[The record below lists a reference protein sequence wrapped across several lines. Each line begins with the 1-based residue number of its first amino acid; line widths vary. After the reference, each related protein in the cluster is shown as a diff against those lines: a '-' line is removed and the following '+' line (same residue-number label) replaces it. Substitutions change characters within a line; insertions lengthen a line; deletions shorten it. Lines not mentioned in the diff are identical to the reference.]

1 MDSIHL
7 SELLENVL
15 RALYL
20 HISLFIE
27 DTCIVCEGGFIVI
40 DLWGVNLCKRFNVP
54 VVTAVVESTLTAFSF
69 DWFPALRN
77 LRALSQSH
85 NVISQYQ
92 VVQICARNSC
102 KLFCPELDVNM
113 LFFDGDTRY
122 ISEIAE

>member
-1 MDSIHL
+1 MS
-7 SELLENVL
+7 L

-54 VVTAVVESTLTAFSF
+54 VVTAVVKSTLTALSF
-69 DWFPALRN
+69 NWFPAIRN
-77 LRALSQSH
+77 LGALSQGH

-92 VVQICARNSC
+92 IVQICACYCC
-102 KLFCPELDVNM
+102 KLLCPELDVNM